1 MSRTPSSEADEK
13 VPVPT
18 PPNKDHALSHFR
30 RSEVYNIAEVD
41 PVLAKKMAAV
51 NDAIDEIGLTPYH
64 WKLFCLNGFG
74 YAVDSMLIVLQGITQ
89 PMVELEYKNPHPKL
103 KGISMASAVGLLI
116 GALFWGFSADI
127 IGRKIAFNAT
137 LFMCAIATILAG
149 AMPNYVS
156 FAAFV
161 AIAGFSAGGNYI
173 LDSTVFLEF
182 VPSKKA
188 WLVTL
193 LAIWWAIGYTVAGL
207 FAWAFLSNYS
217 CEFGPPGKK
226 PLPCKRADN
235 MGWRYLHFSLGAL
248 VLVLSILRVTVLRLQ
263 HPAKWLITQG
273 RDSEVVENLQG
284 IATKYNRPLSLTVE
298 QLLAYGE
305 VDDVKQSVWSARR
318 LKAHVGA
325 LFQTRKLAYSTGVLF
340 LVWGI
345 IGIAYPLFYV
355 FLPYY
360 LALRGYK
367 AGQSSNY
374 LTWRN
379 FAVAKVCGLFGPAI
393 AAYLVETR
401 LLGRRGTLAVG
412 SLLTMIFLFGYTQVK
427 TPGQNLGIVCSI
439 SVVSNIF
446 YSTLYAYTPEILP
459 SAHRATGSGLAVGVN
474 RVMGIVAILVAS
486 YSDVTTT
493 APIYICASLFLVLTI
508 ATLVLPFEP
517 RGKKAA

>member
-1 MSRTPSSEADEK
+1 MSQSPSPSADEK
-13 VPVPT
+13 GVISSVQSADDRP
-18 PPNKDHALSHFR
+18 SHFR
-30 RSEVYNIAEVD
+30 GAEVYDIGVID
-41 PVLAKKMAAV
+41 PVLAKKVAAV

-89 PMVELEYKNPHPKL
+89 PMIELEYKNPHPKI
-103 KGISMASAVGLLI
+103 KGISMASAIGLLA

-137 LFMCAIATILAG
+137 LFICAISTILAG

-156 FAAFV
+156 FATFV

-193 LAIWWAIGYTVAGL
+193 LSIWWAVGYTVAGL

-217 CEFGPPGKK
+217 CKFGPPGVK
-226 PLPCKRADN
+226 PAPCARADN
-235 MGWRYLHFSLGAL
+235 MGWRYLHWSLGAL
-248 VLVLSILRVTVLRLQ
+248 TLVLSVLRVTVLRLQ

-273 RDSEVVENLQG
+273 RDAEVVENLSG
-284 IATKYNRPLSLTVE
+284 IATKYNRPLSLTLE

-305 VDDVKQSVWSARR
+305 VSDTRKSPWSPRR
-318 LKAHVGA
+318 IRAHVSA
-325 LFQTRKLAYSTGVLF
+325 LFETRKLAYSTTILF
-340 LVWGI
+340 LTWAI

-367 AGQSSNY
+367 AGVSSNY

-379 FAVAKVCGLFGPAI
+379 FAVNKICGLFGPII
-393 AAYLVETR
+393 AAYLVQTKF
-401 LLGRRGTLAVG
+401 LGRRGTLATG
-412 SLLTMIFLFGYTQVK
+412 SLLTGIFLFGYTQVK
-427 TPGQNLGIVCSI
+427 TPQQNLGIVCAI

-446 YSTLYAYTPEILP
+446 YGTLYAYTPEILP

-474 RVMGIVAILVAS
+474 RVMGIIAIIVAS

-493 APIYICASLFLVLTI
+493 APLFICAALFFLLTLTVL
-508 ATLVLPFEP
+508 ALPFEP
-517 RGKKAA
+517 RGRKSV